1 MAQQTYNYFSNVP
14 EKLGKYIE
22 RSVREFYVLTNG
34 SDKNLQFL
42 LDSESDAFYGIDLL
56 YKNFGFDI
64 TVNSKKDHVE
74 WFSKEYNYVIDCK
87 DEEVKKIN
95 LVFGIRTGNM
105 NHRFEHE
112 TIVFMINNDI
122 PNRDIADSIASTI
135 GRNLKSILMVAAGT
149 TADWLEDHQN
159 FHAPWL
165 REQFA

>member
-1 MAQQTYNYFSNVP
+1 MAQQTNNYFTSVP

-22 RSVREFYVLTNG
+22 RSVREFYVLTNPE
-34 SDKNLQFL
+34 KTVKFL
-42 LDSESDAFYGIDLL
+42 LESELDTLCGIDML

-87 DEEVKKIN
+87 DEDVKKIN
-95 LVFGIRTGNM
+95 LVFGIRTGNA
-105 NHRFEHE
+105 NHKFDHE
-112 TIVFMINNDI
+112 TIVLLINNDI

-165 REQFA
+165 REQFM